1 MTLPNSP
8 GALSGVRVIEMGQLI
23 AGPFCGQLLGDM
35 GAEVVKIEAPRIGDP
50 MRRWG
55 QSDSAGASL
64 SWPVIGR
71 NKKSVTLDL
80 RSEEGQRVARR
91 VADSADIL
99 VENFRPGTLERWNL
113 GPDRLWETNPGLIVV
128 RVTGFGQTG
137 PYAPRAGYGSIG
149 EAMGGLRYVTGEPD
163 QPPSRVGVSIGDSL
177 AGTFAALGA
186 LAALHARGGTG
197 RGQVVDCA
205 IYEAV
210 LAMMESTVS
219 EWDAIGYQRE
229 RSGAI
234 LPKVAP
240 SNVYPTAD
248 GSSVLIAA
256 NQDTVFQRLAEAME
270 QPELVTGGEFA
281 THHDRGERQQ
291 ELDELIGKWSAGFP
305 ADVLLDILHEAGVPA
320 GRVYRAKDMLADPH
334 FAARKAIVRASSGN
348 GRALAM
354 QNAVPQLSETPGSVR
369 WSGPDLGEH
378 NVEVLSELGYR
389 SDELSR
395 LRECEVI

>member
-55 QSDSAGASL
+55 QSDQHGASL

-80 RSEEGQRVARR
+80 RSEEGQQVARR
-91 VADSADIL
+91 LADSADIL

-186 LAALHARGGTG
+186 LAALHARSETG

-234 LPKVAP
+234 LPKIAP

-256 NQDTVFQRLAEAME
+256 NQDTVFQRLAAAME
-270 QPELVTGGEFA
+270 QPELATSGQFA
-281 THHDRGERQQ
+281 THHARGERQQ
-291 ELDELIGKWSAGFP
+291 ELDELIGKWSAGYD
-305 ADVLLDILHEAGVPA
+305 AGDLLDILHGAGVPA
-320 GRVYRAKDMLADPH
+320 GRIYRAMDMLADPH
-334 FAARKAIVRASSGN
+334 FAARRAIIRASN
-348 GRALAM
+348 GTGRSLAM

-369 WSGPDLGEH
+369 WVGPDLGEH
-378 NVEVLSELGYR
+378 NDEVLSGLGYR
-389 SDELSR
+389 SDELQR
-395 LRECEVI
+395 LQECQVI

>member
-35 GAEVVKIEAPRIGDP
+35 GAEVVKIEAPRIWDP

-149 EAMGGLRYVTGEPD
+149 EAMGGLRYVT
-163 QPPSRVGVSIGDSL
+163 
-177 AGTFAALGA
+177 
-186 LAALHARGGTG
+186 
-197 RGQVVDCA
+197 
-205 IYEAV
+205 
-210 LAMMESTVS
+210 
-219 EWDAIGYQRE
+219 
-229 RSGAI
+229 
-234 LPKVAP
+234 
-240 SNVYPTAD
+240 
-248 GSSVLIAA
+248 
-256 NQDTVFQRLAEAME
+256 
-270 QPELVTGGEFA
+270 
-281 THHDRGERQQ
+281 
-291 ELDELIGKWSAGFP
+291 
-305 ADVLLDILHEAGVPA
+305 
-320 GRVYRAKDMLADPH
+320 
-334 FAARKAIVRASSGN
+334 
-348 GRALAM
+348 
-354 QNAVPQLSETPGSVR
+354 
-369 WSGPDLGEH
+369 
-378 NVEVLSELGYR
+378 
-389 SDELSR
+389 
-395 LRECEVI
+395 